1 MLYLL
6 ADADFKIEAVLRY
19 RPDQSIGFASLA
31 PSILVNIA
39 AIPATDL
46 IGEGSRVNYSLLVA
60 GEELLVEK
68 YKKNITNLLTES
80 ARISDRSDSNE
91 RTNQAINRSQQF
103 LSMTTIISILLS
115 RHCYCHVSTPVY
127 ETTHGYGRTYEE
139 PGG

>member
-1 MLYLL
+1 M
-6 ADADFKIEAVLRY
+6 
-19 RPDQSIGFASLA
+19 
-31 PSILVNIA
+31 NIA

-60 GEELLVEK
+60 GEELLVEE

-115 RHCYCHVSTPVY
+115 AIAIAMSARRFMKRRMDTVALMKSLGAKKTICCECDDATIIDDRFGRCHIGLPPRIYC
-127 ETTHGYGRTYEE
+127 RK
-139 PGG
+139 